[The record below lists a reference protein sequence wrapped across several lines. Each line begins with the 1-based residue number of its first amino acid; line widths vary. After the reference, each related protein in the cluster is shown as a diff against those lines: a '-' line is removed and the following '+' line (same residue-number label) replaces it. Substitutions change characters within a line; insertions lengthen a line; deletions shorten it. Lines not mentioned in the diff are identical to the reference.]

1 MSEANERFR
10 VEDDQTAEWCIKQIQ
25 QANAEKEKWKAFYDE
40 RYKRVCESCDLTIA
54 NMESLLQSY
63 FESVPHKVSKTQESY
78 ALPSGKLV
86 FKRQEVEYERDDNA
100 VIEWLKQNNRPEFI
114 KTKETLDWASMK
126 RNITVMGETVADEN
140 GEIIPGIKAT
150 ERPDLFKV
158 EVRKED

>member
-63 FESVPHKVSKTQESY
+63 FESVPHKVTKTQESY
-78 ALPSGKLV
+78 VLPSGKLV
-86 FKRQEVEYERDDNA
+86 VKRQEVEYERDDNA

-114 KTKETLDWASMK
+114 KTKETLDWSSMK

-158 EVRKED
+158 EIRKED